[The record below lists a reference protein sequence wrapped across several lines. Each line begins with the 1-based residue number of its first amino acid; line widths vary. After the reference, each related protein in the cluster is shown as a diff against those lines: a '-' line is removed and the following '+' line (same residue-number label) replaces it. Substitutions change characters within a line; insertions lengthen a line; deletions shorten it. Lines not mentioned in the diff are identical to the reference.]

1 MKNVLSEFYLIC
13 TIVNNLSIL
22 CIAYVLARGYLSRKV
37 HLSIGSFKI
46 RRKDFSVQNITNIV
60 SMKFYNGGE
69 VPANVRKE
77 ILLKTC
83 PRVKDLVRNNVTSN
97 KNKRKKH
104 YRKPRQNSGNVSQNK

>member
-1 MKNVLSEFYLIC
+1 MKNILSEFYLIC

-22 CIAYVLARGYLSRKV
+22 SIAYMLARGYFIRKV

-69 VPANVRKE
+69 VPAPVRKE
-77 ILLKTC
+77 ILAKTC
-83 PRVKDLVRNNVTSN
+83 PNVKDLVRNNVTSH

-104 YRKPRQNSGNVSQNK
+104 YRKPRNNNESAIHNN